1 MAAHFPGVRMASQE
15 FKALQAALAAQPAPE
30 PPRDLPELRARI
42 DRNQARLPLA
52 EGVAAREVDAG
63 GVPAILLEPEG
74 VETPPD
80 LLYFHGGGY
89 RIGSALGWRAY
100 GSHLARACA
109 ARVLLA
115 DYRLAPEHPFPA
127 AVDDAAAAYAWLLE
141 SSASPGRVVLG
152 GDSAGG
158 GLAAAALIDIRRRGR
173 PSPAGGVLISPWA
186 DLTNRA
192 ETFRTRAEADKLFS
206 LRQAREASELY
217 LQGRDPTHPLASPVF
232 ADWSGA
238 PPLLIH
244 VGDAEVLLD
253 DAHRLARRARE
264 AGVDVRLRVYDEM
277 PHVWPLSYPAFPEA
291 VQAVDEI
298 AAFVTEVTGAAQLGA
313 GQA

>member
-1 MAAHFPGVRMASQE
+1 MASQE
-15 FKALQAALAAQPAPE
+15 FKAHQAALAARPAPD

-42 DRNQARLPLA
+42 DENQARLPLA

-63 GVPAILLEPEG
+63 GVAAILLEPEG
-74 VETPPD
+74 IEAPPD

-89 RIGSALGWRAY
+89 RIGSAVGWRSY
-100 GSHLARACA
+100 GSHLARACG

-127 AVDDAAAAYAWLLE
+127 AVEDAAAAYAWLLDSGAAPE
-141 SSASPGRVVLG
+141 RAVLA

-158 GLAAAALIDIRRRGR
+158 GLAAAALIDVRGRGR

-192 ETFRTRAEADKLFS
+192 ETFRTRADADQLFS
-206 LRQAREASELY
+206 LRQANEAAGLY
-217 LQGRDPTHPLASPVF
+217 LQGRDPTDPLASPVF

-253 DAHRLARRARE
+253 DAQLLARRARE
-264 AGVDVRLRVYDEM
+264 AGVDVRLRVYAEM
-277 PHVWPLSYPAFPEA
+277 PHVWHLSYPAFPEA
-291 VQAVDEI
+291 VKAVDEI
-298 AAFVTEVTGAAQLGA
+298 AAFVAEVTARD
-313 GQA
+313 